1 MKTIAAALCCVSALL
16 MFTTPMFAAEPSS
29 ACQAKRRNIE
39 AQLANATEHGRKQ
52 EVAGLKKALRANQ
65 AHCTEE
71 SLEKERD
78 SKIREAQKKLAEREK
93 SLHEAEQKGDPKKLA
108 ERQAKLD
115 EARRELTEAQQP
127 IPR

>member
-1 MKTIAAALCCVSALL
+1 MPCWCS
-16 MFTTPMFAAEPSS
+16 PRRRWPNEPSS

-65 AHCTEE
+65 ANCTDA
-71 SLEKERD
+71 SLEKER
-78 SKIREAQKKLAEREK
+78 SAEIRQAQKKVAEREK
-93 SLHEAEQKGDPKKLA
+93 SLREAQQKGDPKKLA

-115 EARRELTEAQQP
+115 EARRELTEAERP
-127 IPR
+127 IER

>member
-1 MKTIAAALCCVSALL
+1 MKAIAALCCASALL
-16 MFTTPMFAAEPSS
+16 VFAAPTLANEPSS

-65 AHCTEE
+65 ANCTDA
-71 SLEKERD
+71 SLEKER
-78 SKIREAQKKLAEREK
+78 SAEIRQAQKQVAEREK
-93 SLHEAEQKGDPKKLA
+93 SLREAQQKGDPKKLA

-115 EARRELTEAQQP
+115 EARRELTEAERP
-127 IPR
+127 IER

>member
-1 MKTIAAALCCVSALL
+1 MKAIATLCCASALL
-16 MFTTPMFAAEPSS
+16 VFAAPAFAEEPSP

-52 EVAGLKKALRANQ
+52 EAAGLKRALRANQ
-65 AHCTEE
+65 VHCTEAT
-71 SLEKERD
+71 LEKDRNAD
-78 SKIREAQKKLAEREK
+78 IRQAQKKVAEREK
-93 SLHEAEQKGDPKKLA
+93 SLREAEQKGDPKKRA

-115 EARRELTEAQQP
+115 EARRELAEAEQP

>member
-1 MKTIAAALCCVSALL
+1 MKAIAALCCASALL
-16 MFTTPMFAAEPSS
+16 VFAAPTLANEPSS

-65 AHCTEE
+65 ANCTDA
-71 SLEKERD
+71 SLEKER
-78 SKIREAQKKLAEREK
+78 SAEIRQAQKKVAEREK
-93 SLHEAEQKGDPKKLA
+93 SLREAQQKGDPKKLA

-115 EARRELTEAQQP
+115 EARRELTEAERP
-127 IPR
+127 IER

>member
-1 MKTIAAALCCVSALL
+1 MKAIAALCCASALL
-16 MFTTPMFAAEPSS
+16 VFAAPTFANESPS

-65 AHCTEE
+65 ANCTDA
-71 SLEKERD
+71 SLEKERGAE
-78 SKIREAQKKLAEREK
+78 IRQAQKKVAEREK
-93 SLHEAEQKGDPKKLA
+93 SLREAQQKGDPKKLA

-115 EARRELTEAQQP
+115 EARRELTEAERP
-127 IPR
+127 IER